1 MVPKW
6 FMNRLLNFCQG
17 KRITGYI
24 IDQSLINSI
33 IAHPLFINTTNLCC
47 LHAIPL
53 KSYPLDIL
61 ISRLDYAQVGSGQHL
76 LSFRWSRHALG
87 HQVHNADIRFG

>member
-1 MVPKW
+1 MVIKW
-6 FMNRLLNFCQG
+6 FMNILLNFG
-17 KRITGYI
+17 DGTRITEYTIG
-24 IDQSLINSI
+24 QSLINSI
-33 IAHPLFINTTNLCC
+33 IAHPLFINTTNLRC

-53 KSYPLDIL
+53 KRYPLDIL